1 MAAKK
6 LFDGIF
12 WVGAEDWDRRLF
24 DSLIPLPDGTS
35 YNAYVVQG
43 RDLTVLIDAVD
54 PTKKDVLERH
64 LDQFPRIDLVI
75 ANHLEQDHSGLIP
88 YVLGRYPQSKLL
100 ATPAAKDLILTHL
113 QVAEDRIKTVA
124 DGERL
129 DLGGRTIRFIHF
141 PWVHWPETMLS
152 YLEEDKILFSCDL
165 FGSHLASSDLMVKE
179 EERIYEPAQRY
190 FAEIMMPFRK
200 IIQKN
205 LPVVEK
211 LDLKFIAPSHGPIY
225 ARPAFILEAYKKW
238 IADRPENS
246 VLIAWVSMHGST
258 AKMVEHLTEELASR
272 GIKVRPFN
280 LAVADLGHLAMSLVE
295 AATIIV
301 ASPTILTGLH
311 PLAAEAVFL
320 VNALRPKAQFASFI
334 GSYGWKSRALDQLKA
349 MLDSVRIEL
358 LNPVQIKGDPRP
370 EDLAL
375 ISKLAEEIYQKHQA
389 AGLF

>member
-1 MAAKK
+1 MPAKK

-35 YNAYVVQG
+35 YNAYIVQG

-54 PTKKDVLERH
+54 PAKKGVLEKH
-64 LDQFPRIDLVI
+64 LDQFPKIDLVI

-88 YVLGRYPQSKLL
+88 YVLDRYPQSKLL

-113 QVAEDRIKTVA
+113 HVAEDRIKTVA
-124 DGERL
+124 NGERL

-165 FGSHLASSDLMVKE
+165 FGSHLASSDLMVKD
-179 EERIYEPAQRY
+179 EERVYEPAQRY

-205 LPVVEK
+205 LPVVEG
-211 LDLKFIAPSHGPIY
+211 LDLKYIAPSHGPIY

-238 IADRPENS
+238 IADRPENA

-272 GIKVRPFN
+272 GIKVMPFN

-320 VNALRPKAQFASFI
+320 ANALRPKAQFAGFI

-349 MLDSVRIEL
+349 MLDSVRFEL
-358 LNPVQIKGDPRP
+358 LNPVQIKGDPQP
-370 EDLAL
+370 ADLAL
-375 ISKLAEEIYQKHQA
+375 LSKLADEIFQKHQA

>member
-1 MAAKK
+1 MAVKK
-6 LFDGIF
+6 MTNEIF

-35 YNAYVVQG
+35 YNAYIVQG
-43 RDLTVLIDAVD
+43 RDLTVLIDTVD
-54 PTKKDVLERH
+54 PTKKDILASN
-64 LDQFPRIDLVI
+64 LNDFPKIDLVI

-88 YVLGRYPQSKLL
+88 YVLDRYPQARLL
-100 ATPAAKDLILTHL
+100 ATPVAKDLIITHL
-113 QVAEDRIKTVA
+113 HVAEDRIRTVA

-165 FGSHLASSDLMVKE
+165 FGSHLASSDLLVRD
-179 EERIYEPAQRY
+179 EERVYEPARRY

-205 LPVVEK
+205 WPVLEGLKVE
-211 LDLKFIAPSHGPIY
+211 LIAPSHGPIY
-225 ARPAFILEAYKKW
+225 DRPAFIIDAYKKW
-238 IADRPENS
+238 IADQPENS

-258 AKMVEHLTEELASR
+258 ARMVDHLTWELAGR
-272 GIKVRPFN
+272 GIKVMPFN
-280 LAVADLGHLAMSLVE
+280 LAVTDLGNLAMSLVE

-311 PLAAEAVFL
+311 PLVAEAVFL
-320 VNALRPKAQFASFI
+320 VNALRPKALFAGFI
-334 GSYGWKSRALDQLKA
+334 GSYGWKSRAFDQLKA
-349 MLDSVRIEL
+349 GLDSVRFEL
-358 LNPVQIKGDPRP
+358 LDPVQIKGDPRP

-375 ISKLAEEIYQKHQA
+375 LTRLAADIYQKHQA
-389 AGLF
+389 AGLI